1 MNRTTLGKYQ
11 RSVSIIGVGCTPFM
25 YTVDNPETNGLTE
38 GELFG
43 YAALKAMEDAGVN
56 PQDVD
61 FYFHGQASPLN
72 GSNYLTPNI
81 QIGNWFGMK
90 GKGSIHHSEAC
101 CTGYLAI
108 EQAVN
113 AVASG
118 KYNCVLTGCVEFGDS
133 IPAPAT
139 SVEAPKHPYKREKMT
154 MDKFLATTSWLYD
167 RAYARSLMAPMELIY
182 DDAAEDYVR
191 TRGITA
197 QQMDDTLN
205 WMAINNRRNA
215 AKNPLALERTE
226 FADIEKEKGF
236 DNVMD
241 YMRSP
246 YNPKMGDFLRM
257 EGVERKCDGAAAAIV
272 CATEMIPEI
281 AKNLKHRPIE
291 VLGVGSAA
299 CESTTPHFELRATE
313 EAVRQVY
320 EMTGVQPEELDLFF
334 ANDFIITSHLCAAE
348 IAGYLPYGEGWK
360 YICEGRTAYDGDKPI
375 NTNGGRTSFGHAHAA
390 SGMADVYEACMQ
402 MRGECGERQVK
413 KLPKTT
419 MLRGYGG
426 AQNVAAVLLRTI
438 EQ

>member
-139 SVEAPKHPYKREKMT
+139 SVEAPTHPYKREKMT

-226 FADIEKEKGF
+226 FEDIAKEKGF

-438 EQ
+438 EE

>member
-226 FADIEKEKGF
+226 FEDIAKEKGF

-360 YICEGRTAYDGDKPI
+360 YICESRTAYDGDKPI

-438 EQ
+438 EE